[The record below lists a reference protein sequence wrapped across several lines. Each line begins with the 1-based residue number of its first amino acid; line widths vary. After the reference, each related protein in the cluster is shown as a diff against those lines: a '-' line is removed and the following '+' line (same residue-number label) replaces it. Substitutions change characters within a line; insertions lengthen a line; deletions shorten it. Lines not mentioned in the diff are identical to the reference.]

1 MIIPLKEVA
10 QLSIEQLNSPTPDF
24 SMVPGVKIKKRIK
37 LKLKDIH
44 IDDTNGN
51 TARYH
56 GTDPAAVESLQKSL
70 SNGWDS
76 TEYLPCVRKLPEG
89 SSYVYELAY
98 AFNRCEAFDNLYGE
112 DFEMWFDLI
121 ECDNSALYDVRLIE
135 NEGLP
140 KSTNKEIKEANKK
153 YDLVEKA
160 TSDTIWDWNIQE
172 DKLQWNK
179 GIEYVFGYKKNQI
192 TTNSN
197 WWFQNIHPEDSV
209 KMSIKLYSFIEQ
221 KTDYWQDEY
230 RFKCADNTYK
240 YVLDKGFLIK
250 DEQGKPSRMIGAIQ
264 DITQKK
270 EEELRLKLLETV
282 ILQTKDAII
291 ITEAHFNGNKLP
303 KIIYVNPAFTTMTG
317 YNGNEIIDQS
327 PDFLSGP
334 KTDPDTIK
342 QLITGIKENQECVF
356 EMINY
361 KKNGEEFWV
370 HFSMIPIYNS
380 DKKKTHWIS
389 IQRDITEEKKQEK
402 EKEQLILKLTQNNND
417 LKQFSYITSH
427 NLRAPISNL
436 TGLLSLL
443 EHIPIEDTELNE
455 VLDGFKTSTIKINE
469 TVNHLTEIMIIKN
482 KSTID
487 NQIIHLETTLKHSLD
502 QLSTQINTVEPIII
516 ADFKKI
522 PEISTNKTYIESIFV
537 NLISNA
543 LKYKSDERKLEIN
556 IKATQADDFT
566 QLTFTD
572 NGIGIDLKRNKDKIF
587 GLYQRFHNNTDSKG
601 FGLYLVKSQVEA
613 MNGTISVESL
623 PNIGTTFTLKFK
635 NE

>member
-1 MIIPLKEVA
+1 M
-10 QLSIEQLNSPTPDF
+10 
-24 SMVPGVKIKKRIK
+24 KKRINQFSVAYLIIALVAIIVFHVYFFDIFSQK
-37 LKLKDIH
+37 NYFKINLLKDCTLTLLTVLI
-44 IDDTNGN
+44 
-51 TARYH
+51 
-56 GTDPAAVESLQKSL
+56 
-70 SNGWDS
+70 
-76 TEYLPCVRKLPEG
+76 VRQFLLNYDKNKTLYKKL
-89 SSYVYELAY
+89 
-98 AFNRCEAFDNLYGE
+98 
-112 DFEMWFDLI
+112 
-121 ECDNSALYDVRLIE
+121 
-135 NEGLP
+135 

-380 DKKKTHWIS
+380 DKKNTHWIS